1 MIVKIHSR
9 GAGSGSGP
17 VDYLLGKDR
26 QREQATVLRGDPD
39 RVCELIDSCDFARSY
54 TSGVLSFQE
63 PDIADSEKSRLMDEW
78 EQTLMTGLDRDQYN
92 CLWVEHRDKGRLEL
106 NFVIPNIELQSGKRL
121 QPYFDRADR
130 PRVNAW
136 QTLTNDRLGLRDPND
151 PLNRR
156 PMTQASDLPR
166 DKQQAAEKITAGL
179 MNLMQQGEIRSRQ
192 DVVKQLES
200 YGLSVARETKNSISI
215 ADPDGG
221 KNIRLKGMIYERDFK
236 FGEGLR
242 GEIEAAGAGYR
253 AEREARVREAGDVYQ
268 RGTAIKLA
276 EHQQRYPRAERQAD
290 GHAQSLRLNGDG
302 VDIHLLRPADRHPG
316 RDNLVSGYH
325 HHLTPERDGQLQ
337 PAAGEPESEKRRG
350 RDDLQRRHA
359 PEHLPGGAAE
369 AGARR
374 GNLHVTGREHRSEIH
389 GEITPSERPETPQ
402 RVFNTQDEQNHDR
415 DGKTASERLREL
427 TGKLRATAA
436 GVAGQL
442 QQFATHVRDYLAGT
456 GTQRSGLSALELSGE
471 QLARA
476 GRELEQQCQP
486 VNALVKQQER
496 QLQLEKQRT
505 R

>member
-26 QREQATVLRGDPD
+26 QREQASVLRGNPEHV
-39 RVCELIDSCDFARSY
+39 RELIDGCDFARAY

-63 PDIADSEKSRLMDEW
+63 PDIADAEKSRLMDEW
-78 EQTLMTGLDRDQYN
+78 EHTLLTGLDRDQYA

-151 PLNRR
+151 PTYRR
-156 PMTQASDLPR
+156 PLTQASDLPR

-179 MNLMQQGEIRSRQ
+179 MNLMQQGVIRSRQ
-192 DVVKQLES
+192 DVVTQLES
-200 YGLSVARETKNSISI
+200 YGLTVARETKSSISI

-221 KNIRLKGMIYERDFK
+221 RNIRLKGMIYERDFK

-290 GHAQSLRLNGDG
+290 GHAQEVSLNSDG
-302 VDIHLLRPADRHPG
+302 VDILLLRTADRHHG
-316 RDNLVSGYH
+316 RDNLVSGH
-325 HHLTPERDGQLQ
+325 DHHLTPERNGQLQ
-337 PAAGEPESEKRRG
+337 PAAGEPESEKWRG
-350 RDDLQRRHA
+350 CDD
-359 PEHLPGGAAE
+359 
-369 AGARR
+369 
-374 GNLHVTGREHRSEIH
+374 
-389 GEITPSERPETPQ
+389 
-402 RVFNTQDEQNHDR
+402 
-415 DGKTASERLREL
+415 
-427 TGKLRATAA
+427 
-436 GVAGQL
+436 
-442 QQFATHVRDYLAGT
+442 
-456 GTQRSGLSALELSGE
+456 
-471 QLARA
+471 
-476 GRELEQQCQP
+476 
-486 VNALVKQQER
+486 
-496 QLQLEKQRT
+496 
-505 R
+505 